1 MVPDWV
7 TCSESSRPVKDAVR
21 VIPAGGGECGARGR
35 RRHRPRSRA
44 VRASCLP
51 ALRPACEVRRW
62 KWAGQPVHEAWP
74 GSHQGT
80 THPLGRA
87 VVERRQASAPDSGRG
102 GASRLTPW
110 REPRAVFACG
120 TDDSATAGVPLSF
133 IFFVG
138 WVERSE
144 THREIRG
151 GLRRFAAN
159 PSTDR
164 TTDRTRISLRC
175 IRATGYGPFVHR
187 CLTTLARCSRRENG
201 IALPALR
208 AARGERAS
216 PRFWKMGDKKKA
228 KPRGRAFPRG
238 KCGRRSRPWL
248 LFLVVLVLVDDNLL
262 LRARRGEEGLALF
275 AFLDDGG
282 LAGIVVFLDDRG
294 VFRLRGRNQLHAH
307 DQSRDRQSV
316 V

>member
-110 REPRAVFACG
+110 RVPHPFG
-120 TDDSATAGVPLSF
+120 AGLTTVRLPAFRFLSS
-133 IFFVG
+133 FFVG

-164 TTDRTRISLRC
+164 SRMSLRSC
-175 IRATGYGPFVHR
+175 GLRRGAVRHR
-187 CLTTLARCSRRENG
+187 CLTALARQSRRGND
-201 IALPALR
+201 AAYLLPLPYLV
-208 AARGERAS
+208 ARDYG
-216 PRFWKMGDKKKA
+216 P
-228 KPRGRAFPRG
+228 
-238 KCGRRSRPWL
+238 
-248 LFLVVLVLVDDNLL
+248 
-262 LRARRGEEGLALF
+262 RARETPRT
-275 AFLDDGG
+275 
-282 LAGIVVFLDDRG
+282 
-294 VFRLRGRNQLHAH
+294 
-307 DQSRDRQSV
+307 
-316 V
+316 